1 MSRGRDGVRYRRGV
15 LGETRLPRRKHRLA
29 EVKIGGCIANMC
41 AKYTEQFH
49 DNDSGC
55 ACESLLRKQIWARR
69 NGSERNLLWSS
80 LPVFAQN
87 HSPETHS
94 LFQYKLPWES
104 SGTILVSHT
113 EQGIA
118 SGRAANIA
126 LDEYGAMPIA
136 KAGSFIRRESTS
148 KNTT

>member
-104 SGTILVSHT
+104 SGTILVSHA
-113 EQGIA
+113 EQGV
-118 SGRAANIA
+118 AAVSHGGLQYVV
-126 LDEYGAMPIA
+126 LDEYGDMP
-136 KAGSFIRRESTS
+136 KAGSFIPREEV
-148 KNTT
+148 K